1 MATQTEFVTPDRHAE
16 GHARAALR
24 FFLTAAGVVLL
35 ASLVTLLAVWV
46 FGMPRE
52 PERLF
57 PPAFWV
63 STSLLAAGSYSLS
76 KAVRYVRRER
86 QQPFRRWLVTGLV
99 LAALFVGVQAYGLA
113 SMLPHERTPQAAST
127 GVTAFVMAL
136 TTMHAMHV
144 IVASLFLS
152 LVSVR
157 TFADRYDHEYYWGV
171 SVCTWFWHALG
182 IIWLAILA
190 VFAIAA

>member
-1 MATQTEFVTPDRHAE
+1 MATQTEFVTPDRHAD

-24 FFLTAAGVVLL
+24 FFATAAGVVLL
-35 ASLVTLLAVWV
+35 ASLVALLASAL
-46 FGMPRE
+46 FGTPHE
-52 PERLF
+52 PGRLF

-63 STSLLAAGSYSLS
+63 STTLLAAGSYSLS
-76 KAVRYVRRER
+76 KAVRHVRIER
-86 QQPFRRWLVTGLV
+86 QRPFRRWLVTGLMM
-99 LAALFVGVQAYGLA
+99 ASLFVGVQAYGLA
-113 SMLPHERTPQAAST
+113 SMLPHERTAQAAST

-171 SVCTWFWHALG
+171 SVCAWFWHALG